1 MSELLRV
8 TGGQQAEEG
17 QMSTGIKRILV
28 TGGQGFIGSHLVD
41 LLLEKGHSVTV
52 YDRKD
57 ERVSFPQWKEVRFF
71 LGDIRDSEA
80 ISDAISHHD
89 AVFNL
94 AGLLGTSEMVTTPRE
109 GVEANILGALNVYEA
124 VRKHGKKCVQI
135 TVGNYTW
142 LNTYAIT
149 KYTAERFALMYNQEY
164 GTKIVVVR
172 GLNVYG
178 PRQKHAPIRKVV
190 PNFVLRALKNETIE
204 VFGEGNQLLDMIYVR
219 DTAKILWVA
228 LELDHK
234 VYDQTIEAGSGKPVT
249 ANHLAEIIIKA
260 AKSKSQIKYLPMRTG
275 EPAGSVT
282 KADPKTLEP
291 LNWRPEDFTPLEK
304 GLAETIEWYARY
316 YKEG

>member
-1 MSELLRV
+1 MRE
-8 TGGQQAEEG
+8 A
-17 QMSTGIKRILV
+17 IKSILV

-41 LLLEKGHSVTV
+41 LLLEKGYSVTV

-57 ERVSFPQWKEVRFF
+57 ERVNFPQWKGVRFF

-80 ISDAISHHD
+80 ISDAISQHD

-109 GVEANILGALNVYEA
+109 GVEANILGALNVYES
-124 VRKHGKKCVQI
+124 VRKHQKKCVQI

-149 KYTAERFALMYNQEY
+149 KYTAERFALMYNGEY

-190 PNFVLRALKNETIE
+190 PNFILKALKNEPIE
-204 VFGEGNQLLDMIYVR
+204 IFGEGNQLLDMIYVR
-219 DTAKILWVA
+219 DTVKILWMA
-228 LELDHK
+228 LEVDHG
-234 VYDQTIEAGSGKPVT
+234 VFDQTIEAGSGEPVS
-249 ANHLAEIIIKA
+249 ANHLAEIIIRT
-260 AKSKSQIKYLPMRTG
+260 AKSKSMIKHLPMRAG

-291 LNWRPEDFTPLEK
+291 IGWRPEDFISLEK
-304 GLAETIEWYARY
+304 GLAETVEWYAHS